1 MAPELLDEL
10 FPLEEELP
18 LAEGL
23 ALLLEKCD
31 PEEIE
36 EEELRELGAG
46 VLTPD
51 EEGDEEGDEDG
62 DEDGGDTGLDGKRL
76 RLLSPPFPT
85 ILPVPQGI
93 LAPLVWTLLEGGTV
107 APLASAMAKRVVQ
120 YVVFEVGSL
129 NW

>member
-1 MAPELLDEL
+1 MAPELLDEV

-23 ALLLEKCD
+23 ALLLEESDLEGIK
-31 PEEIE
+31 
-36 EEELRELGAG
+36 EEELRELEAG
-46 VLTPD
+46 LLTPD
-51 EEGDEEGDEDG
+51 EGGDEEGDEDG
-62 DEDGGDTGLDGKRL
+62 DEDGGTELDEKRL
-76 RLLSPPFPT
+76 MLLLPPSPT
-85 ILPVPQGI
+85 TVPVPQGMS
-93 LAPLVWTLLEGGTV
+93 APLGWTLLEGGTV